1 MASWVDLYEGVEEV
15 PDFILDHW
23 ADGNA
28 LEPSVLRQLLDAA
41 QEQCEA
47 FAPVLAADAPVP
59 ARYKIACVYQAR
71 EIYRAGLRDEQDVI
85 GVGDYA
91 IRARPLTSAI
101 KQLLRPERRVP
112 VVG

>member
-1 MASWVDLYEGVEEV
+1 MPWVDVNEDALDLDVYIVEA
-15 PDFILDHW
+15 W
-23 ADGNA
+23 AEARA
-28 LEPSVLRQLLDAA
+28 LEPAYLRQLLDAA

-47 FAPVLAADAPVP
+47 FAPLLVAGDPVP
-59 ARYKIACVYQAR
+59 ARYRIACVYQAR
-71 EIYRAGLRDEQDVI
+71 EIYRAGMRDEQDVI